1 MSAMA
6 KKYWKADYSETD
18 WPREPFERARSSS
31 DQIRACHAA
40 VHMSPY
46 GPSLRR
52 RQAKLARS
60 VGASPTQVM
69 PSRQPGSECC
79 VSRRRRRP
87 RSVHSGCVGCVIEP
101 RNGYVAGAETVQS
114 VERNTDRAAKRGHAA
129 CRGRRADHAQK
140 DRVGTWEIP
149 RSARAIPLLVRIG
162 KGEPKADDE
171 RTREVG
177 PSSSSC
183 EAGEQGGAIRRGAG
197 GAKGWDQ
204 GECEPAAHGPD
215 AEPGNR
221 ITGAGAHTS
230 NRRQRFAV
238 THPR

>member
-1 MSAMA
+1 MSG
-6 KKYWKADYSETD
+6 
-18 WPREPFERARSSS
+18 
-31 DQIRACHAA
+31 C
-40 VHMSPY
+40 
-46 GPSLRR
+46 GPTLRR

-60 VGASPTQVM
+60 VGESPTQVM

-114 VERNTDRAAKRGHAA
+114 VERNMDRVAKRGHA
-129 CRGRRADHAQK
+129 RLPGSKSRSAQK

-171 RTREVG
+171 RTREV
-177 PSSSSC
+177 
-183 EAGEQGGAIRRGAG
+183 
-197 GAKGWDQ
+197 
-204 GECEPAAHGPD
+204 
-215 AEPGNR
+215 
-221 ITGAGAHTS
+221 
-230 NRRQRFAV
+230 
-238 THPR
+238 

>member
-1 MSAMA
+1 M
-6 KKYWKADYSETD
+6 T
-18 WPREPFERARSSS
+18 
-31 DQIRACHAA
+31 AC
-40 VHMSPY
+40 
-46 GPSLRR
+46 GPTLRR

-60 VGASPTQVM
+60 VGESPTQVM
-69 PSRQPGSECC
+69 HSRQPGSECC

-101 RNGYVAGAETVQS
+101 RNWYVAGAETVQR
-114 VERNTDRAAKRGHAA
+114 VERNMDRAAKRGHAHG
-129 CRGRRADHAQK
+129 RGRRADHAQK

-177 PSSSSC
+177 PSSSSY

-204 GECEPAAHGPD
+204 GNANQRHSGRTQSRETVSQVLA
-215 AEPGNR
+215 R
-221 ITGAGAHTS
+221 I
-230 NRRQRFAV
+230 R
-238 THPR
+238 